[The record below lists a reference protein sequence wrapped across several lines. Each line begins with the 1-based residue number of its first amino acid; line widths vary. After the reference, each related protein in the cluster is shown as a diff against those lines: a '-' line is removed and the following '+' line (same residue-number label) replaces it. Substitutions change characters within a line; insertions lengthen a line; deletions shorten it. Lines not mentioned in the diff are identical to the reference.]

1 MDNSPV
7 PLTNRCISTQFTNQY
22 YRKVAETEPMSE
34 FSEALDKDKTN
45 RENKAYT
52 ILSKMKDGT
61 YLTTGGEYLVRLGYD
76 NEVNVFPNPAYND
89 RFGITDTSNSIKVT
103 EELSKE
109 LAALRALAKSKLDK
123 ERADWDKVRAIN
135 ALETLEEEA

>member
-1 MDNSPV
+1 
-7 PLTNRCISTQFTNQY
+7 
-22 YRKVAETEPMSE
+22 MSE